1 MNIIRLTKGCCILSF
16 ILILLF
22 SSSCSTYSRLRNSSA
37 VRHTDSIY
45 IQTVFRDS
53 VIYQVVQRDSIRVH
67 DSVAVQ
73 IDSTG
78 RIIERWHTV
87 YRYKVDRSET
97 ERYKAKL
104 DSVMAVSRRDSVVIV
119 EKSTNMLTRV
129 QQFKIMAFDILAGV
143 LAIVALIGVAIFCH
157 NRKRIKE

>member
-1 MNIIRLTKGCCILSF
+1 MKNIRLTHSCCILSF
-16 ILILLF
+16 ILILLLF
-22 SSSCSTYSRLRNSSA
+22 SSSCSTYSRLRDSSV
-37 VRHTDSIY
+37 VRYTDSIN

-67 DSVAVQ
+67 DSVTVQ

-78 RIIERWHTV
+78 RIIDRWHTV

-104 DSVMAVSRRDSVVIV
+104 DSVMAISRRDSVVII
-119 EKSTNMLTRV
+119 EKSTNMLTKV
-129 QQFKIMAFDILAGV
+129 QQFKIRSFDILVGL
-143 LAIVALIGVAIFCH
+143 LAIAVLIGIAICH
-157 NRKRIKE
+157 NRK